1 MSYFIVGS
9 SKGLLSGGIPPLTNL
24 LYVGVTLLIFF
35 LMWIEFG
42 LEKLRGW
49 FKSQNLLRS
58 IFLGV
63 FLSVITSFVMV
74 IDNLLYVE
82 KPVKLGSALLAINII
97 VAVLLGPV
105 IEELVYR
112 GVIIDILG
120 RWFRGFVCVTASA
133 LIFSLVH
140 IPEGFID
147 FLLVFLVGICF
158 GVVYIIDGNLIP
170 STIAHSLSNVAV
182 LIFIK

>member
-1 MSYFIVGS
+1 MFNFTRGS
-9 SKGLLSGGIPPLTNL
+9 SGFIDL
-24 LYVGVTLLIFF
+24 LYIAVAILIFS
-35 LMWIEFG
+35 LMWREYG
-42 LEKLRGW
+42 AVRLKKW
-49 FKSQNLLRS
+49 YKSRNILQS

-63 FLSVITSFVMV
+63 FLSIITSFVMI

-82 KPVKLGSALLAINII
+82 KTVEPDGMFLAVNII

-120 RWFRGFVCVTASA
+120 RWFRGFVCVAASA
-133 LIFSLVH
+133 LLFSLVH
-140 IPEGFID
+140 IPEGFVD

-170 STIAHSLSNVAV
+170 STIAHSLSNAAV